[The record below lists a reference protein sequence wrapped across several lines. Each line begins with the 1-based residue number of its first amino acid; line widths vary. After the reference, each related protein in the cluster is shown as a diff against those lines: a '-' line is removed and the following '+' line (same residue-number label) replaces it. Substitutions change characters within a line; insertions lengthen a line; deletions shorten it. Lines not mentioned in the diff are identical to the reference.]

1 MAKFQLSQDETIIG
15 SGMMA
20 YKHRKSPA
28 SQPTRGTIYVTN
40 QRVCYHESW
49 SNYVYMDL
57 PLSDVEGYAAKRAL
71 FVTFV
76 HIYSRDNKVY
86 SFSGFP
92 AKNLQVWLEQTGV
105 RKLS

>member
-1 MAKFQLSQDETIIG
+1 
-15 SGMMA
+15 
-20 YKHRKSPA
+20 
-28 SQPTRGTIYVTN
+28 
-40 QRVCYHESW
+40 
-49 SNYVYMDL
+49 MDL
-57 PLSDVEGYAAKRAL
+57 PLSDVEGYNAKRAL

-92 AKNLQVWLEQTGV
+92 AKNLQVWLEQAGV